1 MSSLRLIPARTLP
14 LFRTGRFSFSTS
26 LTYRKSTVESAT
38 ETIKN
43 ADRKV
48 ADKLGEGIEKGGAAA
63 AKVKDAMG
71 LGAKKA
77 EGSASEMAGET
88 KGKTSEMAGK
98 ASGKASEMTGQ
109 AKGKAS
115 EVAGE
120 VKGKM

>member
-48 ADKLGEGIEKGGAAA
+48 ADKLGEGIEKGGKLLRSA
-63 AKVKDAMG
+63 G
-71 LGAKKA
+71 LAR
-77 EGSASEMAGET
+77 ESYE
-88 KGKTSEMAGK
+88 
-98 ASGKASEMTGQ
+98 
-109 AKGKAS
+109 
-115 EVAGE
+115 EVILPICPKLCLPQSSLTTCALRKYADDCDIQE
-120 VKGKM
+120 RQRQRLKMQWD